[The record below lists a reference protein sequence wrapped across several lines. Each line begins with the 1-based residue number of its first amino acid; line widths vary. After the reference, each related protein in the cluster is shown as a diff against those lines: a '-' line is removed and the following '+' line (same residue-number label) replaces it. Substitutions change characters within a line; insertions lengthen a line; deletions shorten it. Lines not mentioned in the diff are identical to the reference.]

1 MGFRLHWWPAAEFP
15 GPSEVGRSLLTGIRN
30 GSLLVAGRVSMVRLF
45 AAFGIAMV
53 FGTLLGLVIGTFT
66 VARRALGP
74 LALGLQTLPSIF
86 WPPLAVVWFGHS
98 ERAILVVTLIGA
110 LLPITISVADGIQN
124 VPSLYLRAGRMM
136 GASGWRIQRDVVL
149 PAAFPSIITG
159 AKQGWSFA
167 WRSLM
172 AAELLS
178 NARGALGLGQTL
190 MRGRAANDMSMVLAV
205 MAILIAIGVIADRLV
220 FERLE
225 RTVRFRWGLASP

>member
-1 MGFRLHWWPAAEFP
+1 
-15 GPSEVGRSLLTGIRN
+15 VQN
-30 GSLLVAGRVSMVRLF
+30 GSLLAAGKISLVRLF
-45 AAFGIAMV
+45 AAFAVAMAL
-53 FGTLLGLVIGTFT
+53 GTLLGLLIGSVG
-66 VARRALGP
+66 VARRSLGP
-74 LALGLQTLPSIF
+74 AALGLQTLPSIF

-98 ERAILVVTLIGA
+98 ERAILFVTLIGA
-110 LLPITISVADGIQN
+110 LLPVTISVADGVRN

-136 GASGWRIQRDVVL
+136 GAGGWRLYRDVVL

-178 NARGALGLGQTL
+178 NATGALGLGQTL
-190 MRGRAANDMSMVLAV
+190 MRGRDAKDMSVVLAV

-225 RTVRFRWGLASP
+225 RTVRRRWGLAG